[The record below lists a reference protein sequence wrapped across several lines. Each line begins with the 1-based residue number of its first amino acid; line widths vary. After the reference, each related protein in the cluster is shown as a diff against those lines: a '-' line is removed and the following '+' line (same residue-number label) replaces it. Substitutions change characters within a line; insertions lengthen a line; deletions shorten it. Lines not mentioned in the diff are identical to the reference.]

1 MQVPVR
7 RGLPR
12 TPGGEPWPPVATVEV
27 AGLREPELPASTIV
41 PTEQAAL
48 TDVPV
53 RRGLPR
59 IPGGEPWPPVEAVRV
74 ALPLRELAEDE
85 APADVASAADAASAT
100 GANGVA
106 VPLRRGLPR
115 TPGGEPWPPAESV
128 TVAPETAELRGHA
141 ETPAPEPTLHVAPS
155 PEPQTAPV
163 PATVPVA
170 AGAAAKGSANKQAPN
185 RTRWVW
191 PAAAVAVLAVGV
203 LLSRWFL
210 GTGAGADFVQRY
222 DGAQPLPAD
231 APTGFPA
238 WLGWAHFFNMFLMA
252 LIMKTGWQ
260 LHRETK
266 APAYWAPKSNP
277 RAKISLTQWTHLV
290 LDAAWIALGV
300 VFYVLLFTTGQWVRI
315 VPTSWETV
323 PNAVSAGLQ
332 YLSLDWPA
340 EDPWLH
346 YNSLQELSYFAVVFV
361 AAPLAILSG
370 WRMSPLWP
378 KGWKKVPMKAARRI
392 HFPVMVFF
400 VLFLVVHVALVLL
413 TGVRGNLNAMFAMR
427 QDPNGWTGVVMF
439 LGAAL
444 ATVAGWFAVRPLIV
458 APVAGKFGSVSQR

>member
-12 TPGGEPWPPVATVEV
+12 TPGGEPWPPVSIVDV
-27 AGLREPELPASTIV
+27 PGLRLAARPSVTTS
-41 PTEQAAL
+41 PTEPAAPTEL
-48 TDVPV
+48 TEVPV

-59 IPGGEPWPPVEAVRV
+59 TPGGEPWPPVEAVRV
-74 ALPLRELAEDE
+74 ALPVRERAKSRAETATPAE
-85 APADVASAADAASAT
+85 AATAD
-100 GANGVA
+100 GVA

-115 TPGGEPWPPAESV
+115 TPGGEPWPPAESA
-128 TVAPETAELRGHA
+128 TLASAAAELRERA
-141 ETPAPEPTLHVAPS
+141 RADATAPEPH
-155 PEPQTAPV
+155 PEPA
-163 PATVPVA
+163 PAT
-170 AGAAAKGSANKQAPN
+170 GAAAAPKGSVDKQAPKQRN
-185 RTRWVW
+185 WVW
-191 PAAAVAVLAVGV
+191 PAAAVAVLAVSV
-203 LLSRWFL
+203 LVSRWFL
-210 GTGAGADFVQRY
+210 GTDAGADFVARY
-222 DGAQPLPAD
+222 NGAQPLPAD

-252 LIMKTGWQ
+252 LIVKTGWQ
-260 LHRETK
+260 VRRETK
-266 APAYWAPKSNP
+266 PPAYWAPKSNP

-290 LDAAWIALGV
+290 LDVAWIALGA

-346 YNSLQELSYFAVVFV
+346 YNALQELSYFAVVFV

-378 KGWKKVPMKAARRI
+378 KGWKKVPIKAARRI

-400 VLFLVVHVALVLL
+400 VLFLIVHLTLVLL

-427 QDPNGWTGVVMF
+427 QDPNGWTGVVVF

-444 ATVAGWFAVRPLIV
+444 ATVAGWFAVRPLVV

>member
-12 TPGGEPWPPVATVEV
+12 TPGGEPWPPVSTVDV
-27 AGLREPELPASTIV
+27 PGLRPAAPPAPAEPGEL
-41 PTEQAAL
+41 TE
-48 TDVPV
+48 VPV

-59 IPGGEPWPPVEAVRV
+59 SPGGEPWPPVESVRV
-74 ALPLRELAEDE
+74 ALPVRAQADNA
-85 APADVASAADAASAT
+85 APAKVADAEGT
-100 GANGVA
+100 A

-115 TPGGEPWPPAESV
+115 SPGGEPWPPAATA
-128 TVAPETAELRGHA
+128 TVAPGAPELRERA
-141 ETPAPEPTLHVAPS
+141 EAPAPEPTPQ
-155 PEPQTAPV
+155 PEPEPRPAPA
-163 PATVPVA
+163 PAPKA
-170 AGAAAKGSANKQAPN
+170 AAAAKGSVDKHAPTR
-185 RTRWVW
+185 RTWLW

-210 GTGAGADFVQRY
+210 GTPTGADFVERY
-222 DGAQPLPAD
+222 DGTQPLPAD

-252 LIMKTGWQ
+252 LIVKTGWQ
-260 LHRETK
+260 VRKETK
-266 APAYWAPKSNP
+266 APAYWAPKSAP

-290 LDAAWIALGV
+290 LDAAWIALGA

-332 YLSLDWPA
+332 YLALDWPA

-346 YNSLQELSYFAVVFV
+346 YNALQELSYFAVVFI

-378 KGWKKVPMKAARRI
+378 KGWTGVPMKAARRV

-400 VLFLVVHVALVLL
+400 VLFLVVHITLVLL

-427 QDPNGWTGVVMF
+427 QDPAGWTGVIIF

-444 ATVAGWFAVRPLIV
+444 ATVAGWFAVRPLVV
-458 APVAGKFGSVSQR
+458 APVAGKFGNVSQR